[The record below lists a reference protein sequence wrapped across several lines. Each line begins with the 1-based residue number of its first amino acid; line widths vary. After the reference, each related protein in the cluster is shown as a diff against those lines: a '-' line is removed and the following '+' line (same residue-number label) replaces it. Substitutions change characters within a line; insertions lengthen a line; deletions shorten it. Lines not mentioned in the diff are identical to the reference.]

1 MAGKTSPSIDL
12 GGEDAG
18 FAAFWM
24 WARLSGKKWELL
36 SPEPDCVVQPLSS
49 CVMLGE
55 LLCLFQLVN
64 LICKMVIKV
73 SGSELGAHNSAWQM
87 SAGMFTVN
95 DVFELDLA

>member
-1 MAGKTSPSIDL
+1 
-12 GGEDAG
+12 
-18 FAAFWM
+18 
-24 WARLSGKKWELL
+24 
-36 SPEPDCVVQPLSS
+36 
-49 CVMLGE
+49 MLGE

-73 SGSELGAHNSAWQM
+73 SGSELSAHNSAWQM